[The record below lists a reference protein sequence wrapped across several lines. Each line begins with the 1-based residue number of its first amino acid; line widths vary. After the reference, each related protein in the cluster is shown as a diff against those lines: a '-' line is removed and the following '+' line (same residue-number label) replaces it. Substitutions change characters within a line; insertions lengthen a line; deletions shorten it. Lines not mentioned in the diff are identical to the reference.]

1 MLMFETMK
9 KAPFKSIKIRV
20 VTLSDRA
27 SQGVY
32 SDRSGSLIIEML
44 KENFLQTE
52 WDFEILYDLIPDDA
66 EKLNEILAKSI
77 ELKEDVIITT
87 GGTGVGPR
95 DFTPEVVKKHM
106 KMEIPGIMENIRI
119 KYGSVKPNAL
129 LSRGVAG
136 VANQTQIYALPGSAK
151 AVKEYMTEILK
162 TLEHLI
168 FMIHGVDIH

>member
-1 MLMFETMK
+1 MK
-9 KAPFKSIKIRV
+9 KAFKKIKLRV

-27 SQGVY
+27 SKGVY
-32 SDRSGSLIIEML
+32 PDKSGKIIQEML
-44 KENFLQTE
+44 KEHFSETDWE
-52 WDFEILYDLIPDDA
+52 FEVLYDLIPDDPSR
-66 EKLNEILAKSI
+66 LSDILKNSI
-77 ELKEDVIITT
+77 SVKEDVIITT

-95 DFTPEVVKKHM
+95 DFTPEVVREFV

-136 VANQTQIYALPGSAK
+136 VSNKTQIYSLPGSAK

-168 FMIHGVDIH
+168 FMIHGVDVH